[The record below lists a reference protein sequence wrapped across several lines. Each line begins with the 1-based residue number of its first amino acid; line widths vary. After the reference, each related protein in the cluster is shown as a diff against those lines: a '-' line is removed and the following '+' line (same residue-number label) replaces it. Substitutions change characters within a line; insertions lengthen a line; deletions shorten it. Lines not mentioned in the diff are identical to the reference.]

1 MTATPKRSTWRSY
14 LRSRVGESGER
25 IIDTLVELMEGVPVA
40 QRTADGRFV
49 DPIIPTPAT
58 RLDAAKHLS
67 EILHGRAAS
76 QTEQVQAEE
85 SEAEREAIR
94 ALSDFELERRL
105 AGAKPLPEL
114 EEGVLVSRAPDPLV
128 PKEFDSQQAPA
139 TFDVR
144 AMARAAWESREDD

>member
-1 MTATPKRSTWRSY
+1 MTTALKRSTWRSY
-14 LRSRVGESGER
+14 LRSRVGDNGER
-25 IIDTLVELMEGVPVA
+25 ILDTLVELMEGNPVA
-40 QRTADGRFV
+40 QKTADGRFI

-94 ALSDFELERRL
+94 ALSDFELKKRL
-105 AGAKPLPEL
+105 ASEFALPEL
-114 EEGVLVSRAPDPLV
+114 EEGVIVEKPLDLR
-128 PKEFDSQQAPA
+128 E
-139 TFDVR
+139 
-144 AMARAAWESREDD
+144 MALAAWNAHSDDE